1 MAHFHTAEG
10 FPSAQKR
17 PDECVFSFQG
27 TREVFCLTLHNS
39 NEKAHFSH
47 PFSKKFFLAAFG
59 QHKKLPFY
67 FLRSKTGAKEK
78 PHRELISVG

>member
-10 FPSAQKR
+10 FPSAQER

-47 PFSKKFFLAAFG
+47 PFSKIFFWLLLG
-59 QHKKLPFY
+59 NKKSSRFT
-67 FLRSKTGAKEK
+67 SSEVK
-78 PHRELISVG
+78 REQKKNPTES

>member
-1 MAHFHTAEG
+1 MAHFHSAEG
-10 FPSAQKR
+10 FPSAQER

-47 PFSKKFFLAAFG
+47 PFSKNF
-59 QHKKLPFY
+59 
-67 FLRSKTGAKEK
+67 
-78 PHRELISVG
+78 